1 MFDNNINIKTNN
13 PVSDNNLNKPKVKT
27 EQVAPFNVA
36 DPTMVTK
43 AAKKDQESQTGQNLF
58 NYNPDSVFDKFIK
71 SLKISPVLSE
81 SAKKLLLNR
90 QFINQN
96 IKNDPVLGTLFE
108 SFLQSIV
115 MDDAEILNFLK
126 YQQGTYT
133 KFYGEFFNNLRELL
147 SSYPNNK
154 DFQTL
159 LRNFLRSYDCFVS
172 IEETNKS
179 INAALKNI
187 ERNIPEML
195 KKPFNEMTGRLISDN
210 SKGIDLNLNILK
222 NEILPFMGRYISKM
236 NDFGPV
242 RDYVSVLVHN
252 IVRLEAAS
260 KDNFADSLE
269 NLFEFIRYNF
279 DVDEKYMESLK
290 MSLINTYELSSTVKS
305 NSADS
310 FLKLLESGI
319 NNSSNPV
326 NKGIMEDMAESL
338 LFSQNVHIPLTHIF
352 LPLNYNGMF
361 MFSELWIGKNYE
373 ESKDKKRKQEFV
385 QTHKVFITFDIQNVG
400 YFETTL
406 VLKENRLLLD
416 IYVPSSLSGYTGKIK
431 DDLSKILSKSNL
443 SVSDIKVQ
451 ESVRKRRFNEVFSNL
466 AERKSGVDVT
476 I

>member
-195 KKPFNEMTGRLISDN
+195 KKSFNEMTGRLISDN

-416 IYVPSSLSGYTGKIK
+416 IYVPSSLSDYTGKIK